1 MALRSKI
8 QAFETGG
15 ISNLTPNSK
24 RKRSIYDAEVVRTVA
39 NQFLTNCSVGL
50 ILIAL
55 QDQKIDLFESLKG
68 QEEGYR
74 RLGPMYRRFGN
85 LKQKF
90 EADLR
95 SLHSNE
101 EEDKENITNRS
112 QPEATRTHQRC
123 TVCLLRLALTP
134 RARTCTGPSTPKAKE
149 AQCGLADELPDAV
162 SVEEAAMNAARVA
175 ELEEMIRALHHKYNA
190 RKKQV
195 HTLKKQKL
203 GISNLCPVSRTRVR
217 HD

>member
-1 MALRSKI
+1 MPKWYAQL
-8 QAFETGG
+8 QT
-15 ISNLTPNSK
+15 NS
-24 RKRSIYDAEVVRTVA
+24 
-39 NQFLTNCSVGL
+39 LTNCSVGL

-123 TVCLLRLALTP
+123 TVLAQIGANTARTYLYRSVHTKGQGSAVRLGRRAARRCVGGGGRDERGARS
-134 RARTCTGPSTPKAKE
+134 RARGDDPSAP
-149 AQCGLADELPDAV
+149 P
-162 SVEEAAMNAARVA
+162 
-175 ELEEMIRALHHKYNA
+175 
-190 RKKQV
+190 
-195 HTLKKQKL
+195 
-203 GISNLCPVSRTRVR
+203 
-217 HD
+217 